1 MMTLAEINAMTRD
14 QFVAALGWIFEG
26 SPWVAERTWA
36 HRPFASGDA
45 LHRSMTGELQ
55 KAAAA
60 EQLALLRAHPD
71 LGTRARVSAASAGEQ
86 SGAGLDRLSAE
97 EFESF
102 EWLNAGYREKF
113 GFPFLYAVKGG
124 TKHDIFVALGVRMDS
139 SPDEEFRQALAEVC
153 RIAWFRLQEA
163 IAQ

>member
-14 QFVAALGWIFEG
+14 QFVATLGWIFED
-26 SPWVAERTWA
+26 SAWVAERAWA
-36 HRPFASGDA
+36 YHPFASREA
-45 LHRSMTGELQ
+45 LHRSMTGELE
-55 KAAAA
+55 KAVPA

-71 LGTRARVSAASAGEQ
+71 LGARARVSAASAGEQ
-86 SGAGLDRLSAE
+86 SGAGMDRLSAE
-97 EFESF
+97 EFEMF

-113 GFPFLYAVKGG
+113 GFPFLYAVKGS

-139 SPDEEFRQALAEVC
+139 SPEEEFRQALSEVS
-153 RIAWFRLQEA
+153 RIAWFRLEDT